1 MTAPNIAPRMD
12 GDEPTCSGET
22 CPRFYW
28 SNVDDQCMSVFCGRG
43 DDLLRFCQ
51 SQPEKVPC
59 IPMLRCQRDELREER
74 DAARRELCE
83 ADAGVGM
90 GEGVGLNHYTAG
102 LVANDGVAGTDFRIR
117 VMEYAVERQWSYLYA
132 PAPPATGEEGVE
144 G

>member
-1 MTAPNIAPRMD
+1 MTTEPKIAPRFVD
-12 GDEPTCSGET
+12 GEPVCSGEE

-83 ADAGVGM
+83 EKEWTETRLGSRPCDTM
-90 GEGVGLNHYTAG
+90 YIKHTIE
-102 LVANDGVAGTDFRIR
+102 
-117 VMEYAVERQWSYLYA
+117 EYAVSRGWSYLY
-132 PAPPATGEEGVE
+132 TK
-144 G
+144 